1 MERPLLIGITG
12 GTGSG
17 KSTVSNEILR
27 SLPEESITIIEQD
40 AYYKD
45 QSSLTFEER
54 VKTNYDHPDA
64 FDTPFLVKHLKSLL
78 NGQAVDKPIYDFSNH
93 NRMKETIRVEPRD
106 IIILEGILIL
116 QEIEIRELLNI
127 KIYVDT
133 DPDVRI
139 IRRITR
145 DIKERGRTYESVINQ
160 YLNVVRPMHL
170 QFVEPSK
177 RYADIIIPEGGFN
190 RVAVDILVAK
200 IRSILRENGH
210 N

>member
-1 MERPLLIGITG
+1 MKRPLLLGITG

-17 KSTVSNEILR
+17 KSTVTHEILR
-27 SLPEESITIIEQD
+27 CLPEESISIIEQD

-45 QSSLTFEER
+45 QSSLTYEER

-64 FDTPFLVKHLKSLL
+64 FDTPLLVKHLNMML
-78 NGQAVDKPIYDFSNH
+78 NGHAIEKPRYDFSIH
-93 NRMKETIRVEPRD
+93 NRLKETTRVEPRD
-106 IIILEGILIL
+106 IIMLEGILIL
-116 QEIEIRELLNI
+116 QERDVRNLLDI

-190 RVAVDILVAK
+190 HVAVDIIVAK
-200 IRSILRENGH
+200 VRSILESGK
-210 N
+210 

>member
-1 MERPLLIGITG
+1 MKRPLLIGITG

-17 KSTVSNEILR
+17 KSTVTHEILK
-27 SLPEESITIIEQD
+27 SLPEESIAIVEQD
-40 AYYKD
+40 SYYKD
-45 QSSLTFEER
+45 QSNLTFEER

-64 FDTPFLVKHLKSLL
+64 FDTPLLVSHLKSLL
-78 NGQAVDKPIYDFSNH
+78 NGQAIEKPIYDFSIH
-93 NRMKETIRVEPRD
+93 NRKPQTVRVEPRD

-116 QEIEIRELLNI
+116 QEVEIRNLLDI
-127 KIYVDT
+127 KVYVDT

-145 DIKERGRTYESVINQ
+145 DIDERGRTLDSVINQ

-190 RVAVDILVAK
+190 KVAIDIIVTK
-200 IRSILRENGH
+200 VKSILNE
-210 N
+210 

>member
-1 MERPLLIGITG
+1 M
-12 GTGSG
+12 S
-17 KSTVSNEILR
+17 ILR
-27 SLPEESITIIEQD
+27 NLPEESIAIVEQD

-45 QSSLTFEER
+45 QSNLTFEER
-54 VKTNYDHPDA
+54 VKTNYDHQNA
-64 FDTPFLVKHLKSLL
+64 FDTPLLVKHLKMLMD
-78 NGQAVDKPIYDFSNH
+78 GQAIEKPIYDFSIH
-93 NRMKETIRVEPRD
+93 NRLKDVTRVEPRD
-106 IIILEGILIL
+106 LIILEGILIL
-116 QEIEIRELLNI
+116 QEPDVRDLLDI

-190 RVAVDILVAK
+190 RVAVDIIVAK
-200 IRSILRENGH
+200 VRSILDA
-210 N
+210 

>member
-1 MERPLLIGITG
+1 MKRPLLMGICG

-17 KSTVSNEILR
+17 KSTVAHEILR
-27 SLPEESITIIEQD
+27 CLPEESIAIVEQD

-45 QSSLTFEER
+45 QSHITFQER
-54 VKTNYDHPDA
+54 IKTNYDHPDA
-64 FDTPFLVKHLKSLL
+64 FDTSLLVKHLNSLL
-78 NGQAVDKPIYDFSNH
+78 NGQAIEKPIYDFSIH
-93 NRMKETIRVEPRD
+93 NRVKETIRVEPRD

-116 QEIEIRELLNI
+116 QEPEVRDLLDI

-170 QFVEPSK
+170 QFAEPSK

-190 RVAVDILVAK
+190 RVAVDIIVAK
-200 IRSILRENGH
+200 VRSILDEKN
-210 N
+210 

>member
-1 MERPLLIGITG
+1 MKRPLLVGITG

-17 KSTVSNEILR
+17 KSTVTHEILKN
-27 SLPEESITIIEQD
+27 LPEESIAIVEQD
-40 AYYKD
+40 SYYKD
-45 QSSLTFEER
+45 QSNITFEER

-64 FDTPFLVKHLKSLL
+64 FDTPLLVSHLKSLL
-78 NGQAVDKPIYDFSNH
+78 NGQAIEKPIYDFSIH
-93 NRMKETIRVEPRD
+93 NRVSQTVRVEPRD

-116 QEIEIRELLNI
+116 QEIDIRNLLDI
-127 KIYVDT
+127 KVYVDT

-145 DIKERGRTYESVINQ
+145 DIKERGRTLDSVINQ

-190 RVAVDILVAK
+190 KVAIDIIVTK
-200 IRSILRENGH
+200 VKSILTE
-210 N
+210 

>member
-1 MERPLLIGITG
+1 MTKPLLMGICG

-17 KSTVSNEILR
+17 KSTVAHEILKC
-27 SLPEESITIIEQD
+27 LPEESIAIIEQD

-45 QSSLTFEER
+45 QSNLTFEDR

-64 FDTPFLVKHLKSLL
+64 FDTALLVEHLTMLQ
-78 NGQAVDKPIYDFSNH
+78 NGQAIDKPKYDFSIH
-93 NRMKETIRVEPRD
+93 NRVKEVTKVEPKD
-106 IIILEGILIL
+106 LIILEGILIL
-116 QEIEIRELLNI
+116 QEPEIRDLLDI

-145 DIKERGRTYESVINQ
+145 DIKERGRTFESVINQ

-190 RVAVDILVAK
+190 RVAVDIIVAK
-200 IRSILRENGH
+200 VRSIFESKK
-210 N
+210 

>member
-1 MERPLLIGITG
+1 MKRPLLLGITG

-17 KSTVSNEILR
+17 KSTVTHEILKT
-27 SLPEESITIIEQD
+27 LPEESIAIIEQD
-40 AYYKD
+40 SYYKD
-45 QSSLTFEER
+45 QSNMTFEER
-54 VKTNYDHPDA
+54 VRTNYDHPDA
-64 FDTPFLVKHLKSLL
+64 FDTPLLVSHLKSLM
-78 NGQAVDKPIYDFSNH
+78 NGQAIEKPIYDFSIH
-93 NRMKETIRVEPRD
+93 NRVPQTVRVEPRD

-116 QEIEIRELLNI
+116 QETEIRNLLDI
-127 KIYVDT
+127 KVYVDT

-145 DIKERGRTYESVINQ
+145 DIKERGRTLDSVINQ

-190 RVAVDILVAK
+190 KVAIDIIVTK
-200 IRSILRENGH
+200 VKSILN
-210 N
+210 NKK